1 MVAAPDVWDEEAGDP
16 AERTPAYTALGASLR
31 AALLPGVPDR
41 RGVLKK
47 LGGFCLGIDAL
58 KSVVDRWVE
67 LRGPVLE
74 YYVNIREAQS
84 PARRSRGCLLLD
96 ESATLTAGIVHDKI
110 MSPYTFAV
118 ETRTRRE
125 LFAASSEAEFHEWVS
140 AIHGVLRTLGSHPA
154 PPVITRRAA
163 AAH

>member
-1 MVAAPDVWDEEAGDP
+1 MVAVADGDDEVAAS
-16 AERTPAYTALGASLR
+16 AERTPSYLALGASLR
-31 AALLPGVPDR
+31 AALVPGVPDR

-74 YYVNIREAQS
+74 YYINIREAQS
-84 PARRSRGCLLLD
+84 PARRCRGCLLLD
-96 ESATLTAGIVHDKI
+96 EHATLATGIVNDKI

-125 LFAASSEAEFHEWVS
+125 LFAASSEAEFHEWVG
-140 AIHGVLRTLGSHPA
+140 AIHGVLVTLGKHPA
-154 PPVITRRAA
+154 PPIIARRAGVA
-163 AAH
+163 R